1 MGKRFLID
9 KDSFFC
15 LKFAIILSFC
25 DSEVDFAWLRFN
37 KYMQTSEIQKG
48 SCAKSVAFSSS
59 LKDDV
64 WHGETGHNAFES
76 WHFDALSDDGREAL
90 TIDFYDN
97 YPFSSQYF
105 QNHDLEDG
113 QPTATGLRFPAVSL
127 TYSVDGQ
134 AILRSV
140 NEYAADRFSASKTK
154 IECVVGDSS
163 FRVDEAEYGSGY
175 FVKIDSLTRGKRR
188 IIAELE
194 WLSVEADFLEPA
206 ESGESAQ
213 ASWNIVAPRSDV
225 SGRITLIG
233 RSGKTRKVI
242 HFRGSGYHDHFRSS
256 LSLEEA
262 VGPRWWGRAHFV
274 DSTAIFQFLPG
285 KQVAENEAQ
294 LFLVRDGSLHSRAMN
309 TELQFS
315 TRRPFGLKVPRRISL
330 LSSDNIRLRVKPQ
343 KIIQS
348 GFFEVKMLSEMTLV
362 LRDGKP
368 RKTYGITEFT
378 APGRLKSSLYRWLSD
393 LRVGRNGKPPI
404 F

>member
-1 MGKRFLID
+1 MPETQNT
-9 KDSFFC
+9 SF
-15 LKFAIILSFC
+15 A
-25 DSEVDFAWLRFN
+25 
-37 KYMQTSEIQKG
+37 TS
-48 SCAKSVAFSSS
+48 VLFSSS
-59 LKDDV
+59 LKHDV

-105 QNHDLEDG
+105 QNHDLEG
-113 QPTATGLRFPAVSL
+113 QSTGSSSRFPAVSL

-140 NEYAADRFSASKTK
+140 NEYSADRFSAGKTK
-154 IECVVGDSS
+154 IECVIGDSS
-163 FRVDEAEYGSGY
+163 FRVDEAEYGSGF
-175 FVKIDSLTRGKRR
+175 FVKIDLLTRGKRR

-206 ESGESAQ
+206 QRGESAQ

-225 SGRITLIG
+225 SGRITLVG

-256 LSLEEA
+256 LSLEET

-274 DSTAIFQFLPG
+274 DSTAGFQYLVDEEET
-285 KQVAENEAQ
+285 QNTSQ
-294 LFLVRDGSLHSRAMN
+294 LFLVRDGSLHLREMN

-315 TRRPFGLKVPRRISL
+315 ARRPFGLKIPRRISL
-330 LSSDNIRLRVKPQ
+330 LSSDNIRLRIKPQ
-343 KIIQS
+343 KVIQS

-368 RKTYGITEFT
+368 RKTVGLSEFT